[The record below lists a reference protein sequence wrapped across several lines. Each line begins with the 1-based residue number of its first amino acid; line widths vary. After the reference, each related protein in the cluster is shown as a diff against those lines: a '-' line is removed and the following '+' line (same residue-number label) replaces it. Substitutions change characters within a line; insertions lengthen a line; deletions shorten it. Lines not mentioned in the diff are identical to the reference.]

1 MDEESLKEYVESRG
15 KGERTVNRIAKTVS
29 KFEKYLPD
37 DKTVD
42 DTDPKDLFGFLEM
55 YTTKYVT
62 KYNLNHLRAYYRS
75 TDNEKMEKAVKESE
89 YRYTPPYKLSEYYDI
104 DEGHIERLEKEG
116 IKTNNQLLEKS
127 ETSEDRKELSE
138 RTGIPSDVI
147 EKLTKL
153 SDLSRIFAVKAIRAK
168 LYYDAGVDTVEK
180 IAGWD
185 PTEFREMIEEYVE
198 KSDFSGEPT
207 LQKEADFTIDYANKL
222 PKKIKF

>member
-1 MDEESLKEYVESRG
+1 MDKDSLREYVQRKG
-15 KGERTVNRIAKTVS
+15 KGERTVNRIANTVS

-89 YRYTPPYKLSEYYDI
+89 YRYTPPYKLSEFYDI
-104 DEGHIERLEKEG
+104 DEEHIERLEKEG
-116 IKTNNQLLEKS
+116 IKTNNQLLKKA

-138 RTGIPSDVI
+138 RTGIPLEVI

-168 LYYDAGVDTVEK
+168 LYYYAGVDTVEK
-180 IAGWD
+180 ISKRS

-198 KSDFSGEPT
+198 NSDFPGEPT
-207 LQKEADFTIDYANKL
+207 LQKEAEFTVDFANKL